1 MFKFPKDLYCDVRIE
16 RIFKTNIAYF
26 KGELEQNNE
35 ENYCGAFIRVFDGER
50 WYYSSISDE
59 GNIQSEIE
67 KLASMAKKNSHIH
80 ENPIVK
86 KFSINSDEVVRYES
100 ESVKD
105 IPNDKKDN
113 YLKKYFDVI
122 EEYEEVS
129 SWSAKYI
136 DRYVV
141 REFYSSKG
149 SSVKYDNNVFGIVVR
164 LTLTYG
170 EEVFN
175 HGWQKSLKTFEDLD
189 ENKKQ
194 LKNDIE
200 EGINF
205 VKNAKPIEP
214 GNYVAVLAPVVAGV
228 FAHESFGHKSEADF
242 MIGDENM
249 KAEWQIGK
257 QVGSKILSI
266 VDYGDVEGSGYTP
279 FDDEGNKCSKT
290 YLIKEGKLA
299 GRLHDSSTA
308 AILEDEVTG
317 NGRAVN
323 FQFEPIPRMTNT
335 YIEKGDKTF
344 EELISEIKD
353 GIYIKDINHGS
364 GLSTFTLAP
373 SISYRIKDGKIAEP
387 LKIAVVTGTVFE
399 TLNLIDGLS
408 DEIEIFA
415 FLTGGCGKMEQ
426 WPLPVGFGGPYV
438 RVKKLFAQ

>member
-1 MFKFPKDLYCDVRIE
+1 MFDFPKDLYCDVRIE
-16 RIFKTNIAYF
+16 RVFKTNIAYF

-35 ENYCGAFIRVFDGER
+35 ENYCGAFIRVFDGDR

-59 GNIQSEIE
+59 KNIQREIN
-67 KLASMAKKNSHIH
+67 KLSLMAKKNTHIY
-80 ENPIVK
+80 ENPIVQ
-86 KFSINSDEVVRYES
+86 KFSVNRAEVIRYEG
-100 ESVKD
+100 ESVKNV
-105 IPNDKKDN
+105 PNDRKDN
-113 YLKKYFDVI
+113 YLKKYFDTI
-122 EEYEEVS
+122 EQYKEVS
-129 SWSAKYI
+129 SWGAKYI
-136 DRYVV
+136 DRYVI

-149 SSVKYDNNVFGIVVR
+149 ASVKYDNNVFGVAVR
-164 LTLTYG
+164 LTLTY
-170 EEVFN
+170 EKEVFN
-175 HGWQKSLKTFEDLD
+175 HGWQKSLKSFEDLE
-189 ENKKQ
+189 ENKEE
-194 LKNDIE
+194 LKDAIE

-214 GNYVAVLAPVVAGV
+214 GEYTAVLAPIVAGV

-242 MIGDENM
+242 MVGDEGM

-257 QVGSKILSI
+257 QVGSSILSI
-266 VDYGDVEGSGYTP
+266 VDYGNIEGSGYTP
-279 FDDEGNKCSKT
+279 FDDEGNKCTKT

-317 NGRAVN
+317 NGRAIN

-344 EELISEIKD
+344 EELVGEIKD

-364 GLSTFTLAP
+364 GMSTFTLAP
-373 SISYRIKDGKIAEP
+373 SISYRIRDGKLAEP
-387 LKIAVVTGTVFE
+387 LKIAVATGTVFE

-408 DEIEIFA
+408 DEIELFA

-438 RVKKLFAQ
+438 RVKKLFVQ

>member
-1 MFKFPKDLYCDVRIE
+1 MFKFPQDLYCDVRIE

-35 ENYCGAFIRVFDGER
+35 ENYCGAFIRVFDGDR

-67 KLASMAKKNSHIH
+67 KLASMAKKNSDIY

-86 KFSINSDEVVRYES
+86 KFSINNDEVIRYAS

-105 IPNDKKDN
+105 VPNDRKDN

-122 EEYEEVS
+122 EEYKEVS
-129 SWSAKYI
+129 SWSIRYI
-136 DRYVV
+136 DRYVM

-149 SSVKYDNNVFGIVVR
+149 SSVKYDNNVFGISAR

-175 HGWQKSLKTFEDLD
+175 HSWQKALKTFEDLD
-189 ENKKQ
+189 ENKKE
-194 LKNDIE
+194 LKNSIE
-200 EGINF
+200 EGVNF

-242 MIGDENM
+242 MIGDDSM

-257 QVGSKILSI
+257 QVGSSILSI

-335 YIEKGDKTF
+335 YIEKGDKTV

-364 GLSTFTLAP
+364 GMSTFTLAP
-373 SISYRIKDGKIAEP
+373 SISYKIRDGKIAEP